1 MNILPEESC
10 VTLRNSMV
18 CSTSKNWKINSLSQS
33 FLNLAPQYPDSD
45 FMSEIRGYLHLS
57 FNEENHKF
65 KSRKSTKCCMQLMRY
80 SLYL

>member
-45 FMSEIRGYLHLS
+45 FMDEIRGYLHLRLTKKII
-57 FNEENHKF
+57 NLKVENQPNAV
-65 KSRKSTKCCMQLMRY
+65 CN
-80 SLYL
+80 